1 MEASEKLA
9 ADRSL
14 ARIERTGI
22 MKAREDGRHHG
33 KEIRAMDSRLYEL
46 RVSMRSLVGAMFRE
60 VSMLAVKACKEY

>member
-33 KEIRAMDSRLYEL
+33 GLLLSFSVVFSIISIFIILNLGLMRLIDYSRDSTL
-46 RVSMRSLVGAMFRE
+46 S
-60 VSMLAVKACKEY
+60 

>member
-33 KEIRAMDSRLYEL
+33 GLLLNFSVVFSIISIFIILNLGLMRLIDYSRDSTL
-46 RVSMRSLVGAMFRE
+46 S
-60 VSMLAVKACKEY
+60 